1 MLGSDDT
8 IAAIATPPGQGGVG
22 IVRLSGPQARAIGD
36 RVFTPSRR
44 GAGRQSHRLVH
55 GSLRDPASGI
65 LLDQG
70 LCCWMAAPRSY
81 TGEDVV
87 EFHCHGSP
95 MVLEQVLSCCVREG
109 ARLANRGEFTLRAFL
124 NGRMDLA
131 QAEAVM
137 DLVRAR
143 TATAAQ
149 VAARGLTGA
158 LALRLAPIEDAVT
171 GALAYLEATI
181 DFVEEDLPEQAA
193 PDLAE
198 TVAEARLA
206 VEEILRRAAHGTIL
220 RDGVR
225 VVLAGKPNVGKSS
238 LLNALLRRDRAIV
251 TEIPGTTRDTLEEA
265 VDIHGLPIFLV
276 DTAGLAE
283 TNDPVERL
291 GIARSA
297 AALREAGIIALVV
310 DAGAPPDASDLA
322 AVAAIHQHAP
332 HVPLVLVLNKCDL
345 PTRAAP
351 SSFIAL
357 LNSGES
363 GADGESN
370 GQTISVVE
378 CAAATGQGLDALE
391 DTLAAIA
398 LGGEQ
403 LDAENTLIE
412 RGRQRQALQD
422 TVQALATAEQGL
434 RQGRP
439 SELVCIDLAA
449 ALEALGTVTGR
460 NVSEAVL
467 DRIFHD
473 FCIGK

>member
-1 MLGSDDT
+1 MLGSNDT
-8 IAAIATPPGQGGVG
+8 IAAVATPPGQGGVG
-22 IVRLSGPQARAIGD
+22 IVRLSGPQARAIGE
-36 RVFTPSRR
+36 RIFTPSRR

-55 GSLRDPASGI
+55 GILRDPASGAM
-65 LLDQG
+65 LDQG
-70 LCCWMAAPRSY
+70 LCCWMGAPRSY

-124 NGRMDLA
+124 NGQMDLA

-158 LALRLAPIEDAVT
+158 LALRLAPLEDSVT
-171 GALAYLEATI
+171 GTLAYLEATI

-198 TVAEARLA
+198 TVAQARREL
-206 VEEILRRAAHGTIL
+206 EEILRRAAHGAIL

-283 TNDPVERL
+283 TDDPVERL

-297 AALREAGIIALVV
+297 TALREAGIIALVV
-310 DAGAPPDASDLA
+310 DAGAPPDASDRA

-332 HVPLVLVLNKCDL
+332 RVPLVLVLNKCDL
-345 PTRAAP
+345 PTRSPAAC
-351 SSFIAL
+351 FTAL
-357 LNSGES
+357 LGSGES
-363 GADGESN
+363 GADG
-370 GQTISVVE
+370 QTIGVVE

-391 DTLAAIA
+391 DALAAIA

-412 RGRQRQALQD
+412 RSRQRQALQD

-439 SELVCIDLAA
+439 SELVCIDLST